1 MTEQD
6 TLTKERAHGWHRILL
21 IAGIILVA
29 FNLRLAITS
38 VGPFLGI
45 IRDDICLSI
54 WSVGL
59 LTSLQL
65 IAFAIMSPLVARI
78 GRRVTY
84 EYALVIG
91 LVLLLGGIAVRSISI
106 ISFLFIGTYLVGVG

>member
-29 FNLRLAITS
+29 FNLRPAITS
-38 VGPFLGI
+38 VGPLLGI
-45 IRDDICLSI
+45 IRDDIGLSN

-59 LTSLQL
+59 LTSLPL
-65 IAFAIMSPLVARI
+65 IAFAVMSPLVARI
-78 GRRVTY
+78 GRRGTN
-84 EYALVIG
+84 EYALGRGRVF
-91 LVLLLGGIAVRSISI
+91 VRS
-106 ISFLFIGTYLVGVG
+106 VEHP